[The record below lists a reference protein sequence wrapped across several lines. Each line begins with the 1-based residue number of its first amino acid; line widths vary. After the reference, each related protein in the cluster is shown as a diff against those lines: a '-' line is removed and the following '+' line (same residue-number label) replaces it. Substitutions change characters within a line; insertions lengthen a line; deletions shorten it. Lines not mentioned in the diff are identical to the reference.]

1 MRDTFQEEVLETA
14 LRDADWLATRQAVMQ
29 RNSKVDKNFTVQ
41 NDLLL
46 WKNRWFIPNDK
57 ALQKKILE
65 DNHNSRIV
73 GHFGIYKT
81 LERIKANYH
90 WIKLEEDVN
99 DYVRSCDTCQH
110 DKPS

>member
-1 MRDTFQEEVLETA
+1 MV
-14 LRDADWLATRQAVMQ
+14 ATRQAVVQ

-41 NDLLL
+41 NDVLL
-46 WKNRWFIPNDK
+46 WKNRWFISNDK

-65 DNHNSRIV
+65 DNHDSRIA
-73 GHFGIYKT
+73 GHFGIHKT

-99 DYVRSCDTCQH
+99 DYVRSCDTCQWH
-110 DKPS
+110 KPS